1 MFRAAEIM
9 VLNKTDLLPLSA
21 FDVARAIANA
31 REVDPAIKVFQV
43 SARRK
48 RAGRLVW
55 LAAQRNH

>member
-1 MFRAAEIM
+1 M